1 MEDGFDVEKGAD
13 QAETRQSLFQASVEE
28 KTMDDE
34 QWKDGDVV
42 QSRGGWGSLT
52 KQRGGGIIISGGNA
66 MQTTTQNK
74 AITPVT

>member
-13 QAETRQSLFQASVEE
+13 QAETGQSLFQASVEE

-42 QSRGGWGSLT
+42 QSRGG
-52 KQRGGGIIISGGNA
+52 
-66 MQTTTQNK
+66 
-74 AITPVT
+74 